1 MVNPSIVIVPGAWH
15 RPAHFQGLI
24 DELAKVNYD
33 AEGVTMPSVDSSP
46 PLPTWEQDAQAVR
59 QVIMN
64 KLDAGKDVVVLAHSF
79 GGIAMSEAAKGGI
92 LKLVYMCAMALP
104 EGQCHVGQLVP
115 QTPEEE
121 EIERQR
127 KELEEKVGGLDV
139 SADGAIS
146 LPKDRVHLVF
156 YNRCDQKDIDR
167 AVELLGT
174 FPVGPLTV
182 PVTYTAYREIP
193 STYIVCKN
201 DQALREPFQRRM
213 IAQGQGCFESDR
225 DGIRDAI
232 CANCRRLKRQC
243 TFEFATAQSN
253 PFSRK
258 RQRRD
263 FRDPGI
269 STAQNESNDFDT
281 TTEEAAGSPS
291 NRFDATSIADQDVLA
306 AWLNLDYDEIVAD
319 SVNLFSTNLEPSN
332 SFTTL
337 RFEDISPEESQ
348 RDSQLT
354 VITPQLTR
362 LRAVQNLES
371 SNSHRPTVGLSFDSP
386 IYLLNSGIDA
396 KIFGDRLARIYEAI
410 ATASA
415 SRFLDYDCNLYA
427 TKSRYRLGDSDL
439 GSSNGSAPT
448 SSAMDPITISPRFA
462 LPVSSQAMP
471 YEISLLGS
479 VRFLDHLGDLY
490 GNRLNSA
497 ARKKSD
503 ETFKAVLRAFS
514 MQWLPS
520 SPSPSFATSSASD
533 HFRRNSKSG
542 EAGDDA
548 SLNAF
553 IDAWVRA
560 RSLLNDAHDVRSFR
574 IVLATLMFVGIAT
587 PTKITER
594 EDPVPNH
601 FLNTALQKLSY
612 LDGLVTQYCANLGP
626 SSTYGALAE
635 ATLSIVRWTAY
646 IRDTGAALAMDRQC
660 KLPDLWGTTTVLSDK
675 EAVATLAVSQNILEL
690 DVNVQPIC
698 RKASAETF
706 IVWRQIINI
715 KTVAN
720 QAHGTINERSSSTI
734 EAINL
739 SVAAVRDFSH
749 SFQPF
754 ILHCIRNFHCLSTC
768 PRISLV
774 SLVMFWNLGIFLLVE
789 VFKKVTKDLDPS
801 VEQEVGPAVREYQR
815 DAASCVAQV
824 VECVLN
830 LPAEEAFNL
839 QNGLG
844 AEVPLTAYHVT
855 PSLTVTA
862 LQRAI
867 ESVIDLQLY
876 SSSDDDLS
884 DDAQFLIPDGVW
896 DRQIDILMKGL
907 MSLDV
912 TIGGSQT
919 CGVAL
924 RGLMHKHGDILSE
937 CWTSGF
943 DS

>member
-1 MVNPSIVIVPGAWH
+1 MPGDLNSPKASTSPVNPP
-15 RPAHFQGLI
+15 R
-24 DELAKVNYD
+24 
-33 AEGVTMPSVDSSP
+33 
-46 PLPTWEQDAQAVR
+46 R
-59 QVIMN
+59 QN
-64 KLDAGKDVVVLAHSF
+64 TSCDPCRRSKRRCVV
-79 GGIAMSEAAKGGI
+79 
-92 LKLVYMCAMALP
+92 
-104 EGQCHVGQLVP
+104 Q
-115 QTPEEE
+115 
-121 EIERQR
+121 
-127 KELEEKVGGLDV
+127 
-139 SADGAIS
+139 
-146 LPKDRVHLVF
+146 
-156 YNRCDQKDIDR
+156 
-167 AVELLGT
+167 
-174 FPVGPLTV
+174 
-182 PVTYTAYREIP
+182 
-193 STYIVCKN
+193 
-201 DQALREPFQRRM
+201 
-213 IAQGQGCFESDR
+213 SDP
-225 DGIRDAI
+225 DGIPDAI
-232 CANCRRLKRQC
+232 CTNCKRLRRQC
-243 TFEFATAQSN
+243 TFQFAIAQSSS

-258 RQRRD
+258 RQKRD
-263 FRDPGI
+263 YGETSG
-269 STAQNESNDFDT
+269 STTQNELNDFDAT
-281 TTEEAAGSPS
+281 IEEVAGSPS
-291 NRFDATSIADQDVLA
+291 NRFDASSIADQDVLA

-319 SVNLFSTNLEPSN
+319 SVNSFPTNLEPSK
-332 SFTTL
+332 SFDAL
-337 RFEDISPEESQ
+337 RSEYIAPAESQ
-348 RDSQLT
+348 REGQATATTS
-354 VITPQLTR
+354 QLTR
-362 LRAVQNLES
+362 LHEGQNLAS
-371 SNSHRPTVGLSFDSP
+371 IDHRPTVGLSFNSP

-396 KIFGDRLARIYEAI
+396 EIFGSRLARIYEAI

-427 TKSRYRLGDSDL
+427 TGSRYRLGDSES
-439 GSSNGSAPT
+439 GSSNGSAPAGSTVGST
-448 SSAMDPITISPRFA
+448 SISPHFA

-520 SPSPSFATSSASD
+520 SPSFGASSAYD
-533 HFRRNSKSG
+533 HFPRNSKSG
-542 EAGDDA
+542 EAGDDS

-574 IVLATLMFVGIAT
+574 VVLATLMFVGIVT
-587 PTKITER
+587 PTKITDR
-594 EDPVPNH
+594 EDLVPNH
-601 FLNTALQKLSY
+601 FLDTALQKLSY
-612 LDGLVTQYCANLGP
+612 LDGLVTQYCANLGS

-635 ATLSIVRWTAY
+635 ASLSIVRWTAY

-660 KLPDLWGTTTVLSDK
+660 KLPDLWGTTKVLSGK
-675 EAVATLAVSQNILEL
+675 EAVAALAVSQNILEL
-690 DVNVQPIC
+690 DINIQPIC

-706 IVWRQIINI
+706 IVWRQIINV

-734 EAINL
+734 EAIKL
-739 SVAAVRDFSH
+739 SVEAVREFSQ

-754 ILHCIRNFHCLSTC
+754 ILQCIRNFDCLSTC

-774 SLVMFWNLGIFLLVE
+774 SLVMFWNLGIFLLAE
-789 VFKKVTKDLDPS
+789 VFRKVTKDLDLDM
-801 VEQEVGPAVREYQR
+801 EQEIGPAVWEYQR
-815 DAASCVAQV
+815 DAASCMAQV

-855 PSLTVTA
+855 PSLAVTA

-867 ESVIDLQLY
+867 ESVIDLQLH
-876 SSSDDDLS
+876 SRCDDS
-884 DDAQFLIPDGVW
+884 ISEDDAQFLIPDGIW

-907 MSLDV
+907 ISLDV

-924 RGLMHKHGDILSE
+924 RGLMHQHGDILSE

>member
-1 MVNPSIVIVPGAWH
+1 MPGD
-15 RPAHFQGLI
+15 L
-24 DELAKVNYD
+24 
-33 AEGVTMPSVDSSP
+33 SSP
-46 PLPTWEQDAQAVR
+46 KASTSPANPPRR
-59 QVIMN
+59 QN
-64 KLDAGKDVVVLAHSF
+64 TSCDPCRRSKRRCVV
-79 GGIAMSEAAKGGI
+79 
-92 LKLVYMCAMALP
+92 
-104 EGQCHVGQLVP
+104 Q
-115 QTPEEE
+115 
-121 EIERQR
+121 
-127 KELEEKVGGLDV
+127 
-139 SADGAIS
+139 
-146 LPKDRVHLVF
+146 
-156 YNRCDQKDIDR
+156 
-167 AVELLGT
+167 
-174 FPVGPLTV
+174 
-182 PVTYTAYREIP
+182 
-193 STYIVCKN
+193 
-201 DQALREPFQRRM
+201 
-213 IAQGQGCFESDR
+213 SDP
-225 DGIRDAI
+225 DGIPNPV
-232 CANCRRLKRQC
+232 CTNCQRLRRQC
-243 TFEFATAQSN
+243 TFEFAIAQSS
-253 PFSRK
+253 PFSHK
-258 RQRRD
+258 RRR
-263 FRDPGI
+263 RNYGETSG
-269 STAQNESNDFDT
+269 STRQNASNDFDT
-281 TTEEAAGSPS
+281 TIEEVAGSPS
-291 NRFDATSIADQDVLA
+291 NRFDATSVADQDVLA

-319 SVNLFSTNLEPSN
+319 SVNLFSTNLEPST
-332 SFTTL
+332 SLIALGSDYIAPAESL
-337 RFEDISPEESQ
+337 REGQ
-348 RDSQLT
+348 RTASTSQLT
-354 VITPQLTR
+354 L
-362 LRAVQNLES
+362 LHGGQNLQ
-371 SNSHRPTVGLSFDSP
+371 SNNHRPTVGLSFNSP

-396 KIFGDRLARIYEAI
+396 KIFGDRLARIYDAI

-427 TKSRYRLGDSDL
+427 TGNRYRLGESES
-439 GSSNGSAPT
+439 GSSNGSAPARST
-448 SSAMDPITISPRFA
+448 VDATTISSRYGF
-462 LPVSSQAMP
+462 PVSSQAMP

-503 ETFKAVLRAFS
+503 EVFKAVLLAFS

-520 SPSPSFATSSASD
+520 SPSLEVTSAYD
-533 HFRRNSKSG
+533 HVPQNSRSR
-542 EAGDDA
+542 EAGDDC

-574 IVLATLMFVGIAT
+574 VVLATLMFVGIVT

-594 EDPVPNH
+594 EDPVPNQ
-601 FLNTALQKLSY
+601 FLDTALRKLSY
-612 LDGLVTQYCANLGP
+612 LDGLVTQYCVNLGP

-635 ATLSIVRWTAY
+635 ASMSIVRWTAY

-660 KLPDLWGTTTVLSDK
+660 KLPDLWGTTKVLSNK
-675 EAVATLAVSQNILEL
+675 EAVAALAVSQNILEL
-690 DVNVQPIC
+690 DINVQPIC

-706 IVWRQIINI
+706 CVWRQIINI

-720 QAHGTINERSSSTI
+720 QAHDTVDEQSSTTV

-739 SVAAVRDFSH
+739 SVAAVRNYSE

-754 ILHCIRNFHCLSTC
+754 ILQCIKNFHCLSTC

-801 VEQEVGPAVREYQR
+801 IEQEVGPIVREYQR
-815 DAASCVAQV
+815 EAVSCMTQV

-855 PSLTVTA
+855 PSLAVTA

-867 ESVIDLQLY
+867 ESVIDLQLH
-876 SSSDDDLS
+876 SRDGDLS
-884 DDAQFLIPDGVW
+884 GHDPQFLVPDGIW
-896 DRQIDILMKGL
+896 DRQIDILMKGI

-924 RGLMHKHGDILSE
+924 RGLMHKYGDILSE

>member
-1 MVNPSIVIVPGAWH
+1 MPGDLNSPKALTSPVNPP
-15 RPAHFQGLI
+15 R
-24 DELAKVNYD
+24 
-33 AEGVTMPSVDSSP
+33 
-46 PLPTWEQDAQAVR
+46 R
-59 QVIMN
+59 QN
-64 KLDAGKDVVVLAHSF
+64 TSCDPCRRSKRRCVV
-79 GGIAMSEAAKGGI
+79 
-92 LKLVYMCAMALP
+92 
-104 EGQCHVGQLVP
+104 Q
-115 QTPEEE
+115 
-121 EIERQR
+121 
-127 KELEEKVGGLDV
+127 
-139 SADGAIS
+139 
-146 LPKDRVHLVF
+146 
-156 YNRCDQKDIDR
+156 
-167 AVELLGT
+167 
-174 FPVGPLTV
+174 
-182 PVTYTAYREIP
+182 
-193 STYIVCKN
+193 
-201 DQALREPFQRRM
+201 
-213 IAQGQGCFESDR
+213 SDP
-225 DGIRDAI
+225 DGIPDAI
-232 CANCRRLKRQC
+232 CANCRRLKREC
-243 TFEFATAQSN
+243 TFEFAIAQSN

-263 FRDPGI
+263 YGEPSL
-269 STAQNESNDFDT
+269 STAQNEYNDFDT
-281 TTEEAAGSPS
+281 TTEAAAVSPG
-291 NRFDATSIADQDVLA
+291 NRFDATSIAEQDVLA

-319 SVNLFSTNLEPSN
+319 SANSFPTNLEPSN
-332 SFTTL
+332 SFTAL
-337 RFEDISPEESQ
+337 RSEDKAPEESQ
-348 RDSQLT
+348 SDSQLT
-354 VITPQLTR
+354 VITPQLTHFR
-362 LRAVQNLES
+362 GGQNLE

-427 TKSRYRLGDSDL
+427 TKSRYRLGESDS

-520 SPSPSFATSSASD
+520 SPSPSFATCSASG
-533 HFRRNSKSG
+533 HFQRNSKSG
-542 EAGDDA
+542 EAGDD
-548 SLNAF
+548 SPLNAF

-574 IVLATLMFVGIAT
+574 VVLATLMFVGIVT
-587 PTKITER
+587 PTKIIER

-601 FLNTALQKLSY
+601 FLDTALQKLSY

-675 EAVATLAVSQNILEL
+675 EAVAALAVSQSILEL
-690 DVNVQPIC
+690 DINVQPIC

-720 QAHGTINERSSSTI
+720 QAYGTINEQSSPTI
-734 EAINL
+734 QALNL
-739 SVAAVRDFSH
+739 GVAAVRDFSH

-789 VFKKVTKDLDPS
+789 VFKKVIKDLDPS
-801 VEQEVGPAVREYQR
+801 VEQDVGPSVREYQR
-815 DAASCVAQV
+815 DAASCVSQA

-862 LQRAI
+862 LQKAI
-867 ESVIDLQLY
+867 ESVIDLQLR
-876 SSSDDDLS
+876 SSSDDASS

-896 DRQIDILMKGL
+896 DRQLDILLKGL

-919 CGVAL
+919 VSVAL
-924 RGLMHKHGDILSE
+924 GGLMHKHGDILSE